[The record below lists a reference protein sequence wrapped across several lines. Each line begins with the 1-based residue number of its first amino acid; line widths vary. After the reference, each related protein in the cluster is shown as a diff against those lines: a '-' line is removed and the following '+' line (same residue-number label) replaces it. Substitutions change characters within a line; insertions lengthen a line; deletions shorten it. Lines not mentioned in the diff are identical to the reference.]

1 MAEGMEIKVKGDE
14 IESFRKCLVLT
25 GSYLGGEI
33 DENSKD
39 HKSNI
44 AANKNAHASF
54 AAEQDLRKNTQR
66 STTQE
71 SNNIAM
77 MKKNYEDTDQQAS
90 NCITVD
96 LTC

>member
-14 IESFRKCLVLT
+14 IESFRKSLVLT

-33 DENSKD
+33 DEDKKD

-44 AANKNAHASF
+44 TANKSAHDSF
-54 AAEQDLRKNTQR
+54 DNEKALRENTQK